1 MHDKT
6 AFVEFY
12 ESNNISPVS
21 QDISNLNLHFQRRES
36 LFRSL
41 GILPNLVKGAK
52 VLEFGPGSGHN
63 ALYTASLAPK
73 EYDLVDGNL
82 RGVKETRERLSNF
95 PSVKIEVHHTLFDV
109 FKSDKK
115 FDLVW
120 AEGCLPHQKQPLLL
134 LDHIASF
141 SKEGGVICVSQNNGV
156 SYLSEIFRRLFRD
169 RFFDPAGDVHEQAR
183 ELTPYL
189 QPHLSSLRG
198 MSRPV
203 EDWILDSI
211 VQPMRDRRLLS
222 IPEVITCLNNQ
233 FDVYGSSPRFLTD
246 WRWYKDIVGDD
257 RRFNDL
263 ALKNYYRNNLNLLD
277 YRFEFPE
284 HSLAFGEK
292 LEDLCFQS
300 WDLMCRIEYGEESV
314 WQDFF
319 ALMLELRIHIE
330 KLAPITA
337 EAISEASTML
347 QNGSPEIEIN
357 QFSHW
362 WGRGQQYLSL
372 IRKNTHAIIH
382 PGNI

>member
-1 MHDKT
+1 MQDKI

-21 QDISNLNLHFQRRES
+21 QDISDLNRHFQRRES

-41 GILPNLVKGAK
+41 GVLPNLIEGAK
-52 VLEFGPGSGHN
+52 ILEFGPGSGHN
-63 ALYTASLAPK
+63 ALYSASLKPQ

-95 PSVKIEVHHTLFDV
+95 PEVKIEVHHTLFDA

-120 AEGCLPHQKQPLLL
+120 AEGCLPHQSQPLLL
-134 LDHIASF
+134 LEHIASF
-141 SKEGGVICVSQNNGV
+141 SKEGGVVCVSQSNGV

-169 RFFDPAGDVHEQAR
+169 RFFDPVGTVYEQAR
-183 ELTPYL
+183 VLTPHF

-222 IPEVITCLNNQ
+222 IPEVITCLSDQ

-246 WRWYKDIVGDD
+246 WRWYKEVVGSD
-257 RRFNDL
+257 RGLNDL
-263 ALKNYYRNNLNLLD
+263 ALKSYYRNNLNLLD

-292 LEDLCFQS
+292 LEDLCQRS
-300 WDLMCRIEYGEESV
+300 WNLMCRIEYGEESV

-319 ALMLELRIHIE
+319 ALMTELLIHIT

-337 EAISEASTML
+337 EAISEASNLL
-347 QNGSPEIEIN
+347 QNGSPKMEMN

-372 IRKNTHAIIH
+372 IRKNSHTF
-382 PGNI
+382 PFQG